1 MVKSYGSMPDSR
13 EGTSACIIDNS
24 LYLFGG
30 FSRDIYNDMRV
41 LDLNKLR
48 WRLISLPYNK
58 PSERFNHSMIAY
70 KNKLVLFGG
79 AGSYIQSIKMR
90 LNYNDIQV
98 FDTQKECWLDPPDIE
113 GAPRKRMSHS
123 TSTLGCMML
132 VHGGFSTE
140 SRKVLDDFNLFD
152 LKLMKWID
160 TKVYQDDMRIDE

>member
-1 MVKSYGSMPDSR
+1 
-13 EGTSACIIDNS
+13 
-24 LYLFGG
+24 
-30 FSRDIYNDMRV
+30 
-41 LDLNKLR
+41 
-48 WRLISLPYNK
+48 
-58 PSERFNHSMIAY
+58 MITY
-70 KNKLVLFGG
+70 QNKLVVFGG

-98 FDTQKECWLDPPDIE
+98 FDTKKECWLEPPDIE

-123 TSTLGCMML
+123 TSTLGCIML

-160 TKVYQDDMRIDE
+160 TKVYQDDRRIDE